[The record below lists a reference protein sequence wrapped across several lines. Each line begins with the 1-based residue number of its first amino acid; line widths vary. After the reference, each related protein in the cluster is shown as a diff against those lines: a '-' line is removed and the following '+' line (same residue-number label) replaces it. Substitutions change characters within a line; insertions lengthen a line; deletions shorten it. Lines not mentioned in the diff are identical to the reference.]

1 MDSRQAKEIL
11 MRYRPG
17 TTHANDPEFAEA
29 LEQAERDPELGRWF
43 ERHRAFQSTV
53 ADRFKQIAVPQHLR
67 EKIVAECDP
76 ARIIV
81 WWQRPVFQALAAAAA
96 VVLLF
101 VLVYFKLAT
110 REDRSF
116 AAFRNRVVRNAQ
128 RGYAM
133 DITTTNL
140 SEIRQYLAA
149 HQADADYVLPAPLE
163 KLPCDGAAMLRWHNR
178 KVSMVCFDLGNHNYL
193 YLFVANRSDL
203 PDAPSANEPQF
214 ARIGKLTAASWSQGD
229 KAYVLAG
236 PGDEQFIRGYLRGNP
251 P

>member
-17 TTHANDPEFAEA
+17 TTHDGDPEFTEA
-29 LEQAERDPELGRWF
+29 LEQAKRDLELGRWF
-43 ERHRAFQSTV
+43 EQHRAFQSTV
-53 ADRFKQIAVPQHLR
+53 ADRFKGIAVPQRLR
-67 EKIVAECDP
+67 EKILAEYNP

-96 VVLLF
+96 IVLLF
-101 VLVYFKLAT
+101 GLVYFKLPA
-110 REDRSF
+110 REDKSF

-163 KLPCDGAAMLRWHNR
+163 KLPGDGGAMLRWHNR
-178 KVSMVCFDLGNHNYL
+178 KVSMVCFDLGNHNHNDL

-203 PDAPSANEPQF
+203 PDAPAATEPQF
-214 ARIGKLTAASWSQGD
+214 TRIGKLTAASWSQGD
-229 KAYVLAG
+229 KAYILAG
-236 PGDEQFIRGYLRGNP
+236 PGDEQFIRGYLAPR
-251 P
+251 

>member
-17 TTHANDPEFAEA
+17 TTDAGDPEFAEA
-29 LEQAERDPELGRWF
+29 LEQAKRDRELGRWF
-43 ERHRAFQSTV
+43 EQHRAFQSTV

-67 EKIVAECDP
+67 EKIVAEYNP

-81 WWQRPVFQALAAAAA
+81 WWQRPLFQALAAAAA
-96 VVLLF
+96 IVLLF
-101 VLVYFKLAT
+101 GLVYFKLPT
-110 REDRSF
+110 REDKSF

-149 HQADADYVLPAPLE
+149 HQADANYVLPAPLE
-163 KLPCDGAAMLRWHNR
+163 KLPGDGGAMLRWHNR
-178 KVSMVCFDLGNHNYL
+178 KVSMVCFDLGNHNHNNL

-203 PDAPSANEPQF
+203 PDAPAATEPQF
-214 ARIGKLTAASWSQGD
+214 TRIGRLTAASWSQGD
-229 KAYVLAG
+229 KAYILAG
-236 PGDEQFIRGYLRGNP
+236 PGDEQFIRGYLAPR
-251 P
+251 